1 MNKAMAK
8 LAVISGMMAG
18 LTGGNLPYGMSYK
31 EPKAPKAKTGEGKFI
46 VKFNRGY
53 YKLTVDGVKD
63 VLRADATIFY
73 SYDDAKSV
81 ASKYGAKVVK
91 IG

>member
-18 LTGGNLPYGMSYK
+18 LMGDTLPYGMSYK

-46 VKFNRGY
+46 VKFSKGY

-63 VLRADATIFY
+63 VLRAEATIFH